1 MATDAIKLI
10 QPKLHPAV
18 QFAQFREAADTAA
31 TVLS

>member
-1 MATDAIKLI
+1 MPLNLYTPNLY
-10 QPKLHPAV
+10 PTV